1 LDTLIQELRT
11 FAAER
16 DWQKYHS
23 PKNLSMA
30 LAVEA
35 AELMEHFQW
44 LTEEQSLA
52 LSEEKLA
59 AVREEIGDVLIYLV
73 RLCDRLGVDPLQA
86 AMDKLRANQ
95 HKYPADRVRGK
106 ADKYSEYGA

>member
-1 LDTLIQELRT
+1 MDTLIQELRT

-30 LAVEA
+30 LAVEV
-35 AELMEHFQW
+35 AELVEHFQW

-73 RLCDRLGVDPLQA
+73 RLCDRLGVDPLLA
-86 AMDKLRANQ
+86 AMDKLRANRR
-95 HKYPADRVRGK
+95 KYPAERARGK
-106 ADKYSEYGA
+106 ADKYSEYGF